1 MYSKRILVTFDTAYS
16 LDKYENA
23 ELIEFQLG
31 KLLNGYFDKLLV
43 INIASNIN
51 KKLIT
56 PGVIGKGK
64 LLKFLHSQ
72 DKIEYLDVPYGRFH
86 FLKAFQRI
94 NFFCSLISTL
104 NTVIHLGKKNNYLFI
119 RGEDALLNGLLAI
132 IVAKYFKVPS
142 LIGVWGNPDEVRED
156 TGAPMLPRIFKF
168 KIIEI
173 IVERF
178 ILKMASRVLVQN
190 ENNKN
195 FVVNAIKSDNKI
207 RLFKV
212 SNQLDDVHYSDPSC
226 REKPKNF
233 FNEFNLQSEKKILCI
248 ARLEEEKRVIDS
260 IKVLSLLI
268 NEKLIKVDL
277 FICGV
282 GEEEE
287 NLKKF
292 AREEG
297 VLEYIH
303 FCGLRG
309 QAWLSTAIPMMDLYV
324 TPISGRALAE
334 VALGGLAVVTYNR
347 DWQSEII
354 EHGITGYIC
363 DFKDIET
370 FADLAF
376 FALQNK
382 EQSIEMGSALRNYA
396 LEAFSKEKASIIERN
411 CYEEFS
417 N

>member
-1 MYSKRILVTFDTAYS
+1 MNSKRVLVTFDTAYS
-16 LDKYENA
+16 LNHYNDA
-23 ELIEFQLG
+23 GLIEFQLG
-31 KLLNGYFDKLLV
+31 KLLDGYFDKLLV

-51 KKLIT
+51 KKLT
-56 PGVIGKGK
+56 LPGVIGKGK
-64 LLKFLHSQ
+64 LLKFINSQ

-86 FLKAFQRI
+86 FLKLFQRI

-104 NTVIHLGKKNNYLFI
+104 NIIIHLGKKNNYLFI

-142 LIGVWGNPDEVRED
+142 LIGVWGNPDEIRED
-156 TGAPMLPRIFKF
+156 TGSPMLPRIFKF
-168 KIIEI
+168 KIIESI
-173 IVERF
+173 FERF

-212 SNQLDDVHYSDPSC
+212 SNQLDDIHYSDPSF

-233 FNEFNLQSEKKILCI
+233 FNEFNLQSEKKMLCI
-248 ARLEEEKRVIDS
+248 SRLEKEKRVIDS
-260 IKVLSLLI
+260 IKVLSSLI

-287 NLKKF
+287 NLKNF
-292 AREEG
+292 AKEEG

-309 QAWLSTAIPMMDLYV
+309 QTWLSTAIPMMDLYV

-334 VALGGLAVVTYNR
+334 VALGGLAVVTYDR

-363 DFKDIET
+363 DFRDIET

-376 FALQNK
+376 FC
-382 EQSIEMGSALRNYA
+382 
-396 LEAFSKEKASIIERN
+396 IIK
-411 CYEEFS
+411 
-417 N
+417 